1 MAKNPCH
8 ECWWHYTP
16 GIIGP
21 LKCHSS
27 LVVKTGMLSPM
38 LREHQIEQIMQF
50 DVKDIV
56 YYIDRTGAPGP
67 ISSLESVIVLCR

>member
-50 DVKDIV
+50 DMKDI
-56 YYIDRTGAPGP
+56 DRPGAPGTS
-67 ISSLESVIVLCR
+67 SSLERVVIICR